1 MPSVSHSEVESYL
14 LCRRKWYYG
23 YGMSLQRINES
34 ASLALGSAGHKI
46 LEAFYS
52 HVLSA
57 GTSRAKQKAALAE
70 AYNVAFAEYQAIVE
84 DGYEDTDERR
94 FDLHFV
100 MFDPEVGYFANEAL
114 VRNGFLIKAVEQAY
128 NLEYDPDTK
137 DSYPF
142 VIDLLVEDPSK
153 ELAVVDHKF
162 VWDFYTA
169 NDTDIQPQI
178 PKYIGALR
186 ALNLPVKLGYYN
198 MIRTRKIKVPTL
210 EQSLRLEPIRPR
222 PARVVGTFEEQV
234 GAAQEVQA
242 FKSLPLEVQSARSF
256 RVANK
261 MVCQSC
267 SFRSICEAELNG
279 DNTALVLRSE
289 YKVRERRSFDAISED
304 IV

>member
-34 ASLALGSAGHKI
+34 ASLALGSAGHKV
-46 LEAFYS
+46 LEAFYR
-52 HVLSA
+52 HILAA
-57 GTSRAKQKAALAE
+57 GDTRTKQRAALAS
-70 AYNVAFAEYQAIVE
+70 AYEVAWAECQAIYG
-84 DGYEDTDERR
+84 DGYEDIDERR
-94 FDLHFV
+94 FTLEFV
-100 MFDPEVGYFANEAL
+100 LFDPEVGYFHNEAM
-114 VRNGFLIKAVEQAY
+114 VSNGFLIKAVEEKY

-137 DSYPF
+137 ASYPF
-142 VIDLLVEDPSK
+142 VVDLIVEDPNRDI
-153 ELAVVDHKF
+153 AVVDHKF

-186 ALNLPVKLGYYN
+186 ALNLPAKLGYYN
-198 MIRTRKIKVPTL
+198 MIRTRKIKVPTR
-210 EQSLRLEPIRPR
+210 EQSLRVEPIRPR
-222 PARVVGTFEEQV
+222 PARIVSTFEEQIGV
-234 GAAQEVQA
+234 AQEVQRI
-242 FKSLPLEVQSARSF
+242 KDLPIEEQSRISF
-256 RVANK
+256 RVSNK

-267 SFRSICEAELNG
+267 SFRSICEAEMNG

-289 YKVRERRSFDAISED
+289 YKRRERKTFDAVSED